1 MQGVLNRERLY
12 RSLTT
17 LDIFVDRALHLT
29 PKSTTLSG
37 FNYNRDLLKASMA
50 NTYLETVGSRADSI
64 HLAVKSVNPS
74 DIYWAYLGTLHAMLP
89 RTGFTEHDAVLAFDH
104 TDEEFYGSVET
115 AWIHNWTGEHAV
127 TGRFKFLTCA
137 LVGRDVPEKVPLLS
151 IPVHI
156 RYSNPADVSFM
167 LELVRPLFRSIRLA
181 LFDRGFYNN
190 ELMLTLSSSNVPY
203 LIFVP
208 KNGPVK
214 RALAPMRSGDMR
226 TVGHEF
232 ILNRDR
238 TVIKGETT
246 YALLRQIY
254 EKRLD
259 RCIDWAFATNQ
270 QEIDLDDIVATYR
283 QRWNIENAFKMQ
295 DEATIRSK
303 SKDVT
308 IRFFYFAYEQ
318 LLQLI
323 WSVFYRE
330 EVSFKGMLIALSDT
344 CTERV
349 ERAEERA
356 AGKRSVAKG
365 I

>member
-1 MQGVLNRERLY
+1 MQGMLNRERLY

-17 LDIFVDRALHLT
+17 LDIFVDKSLHLT
-29 PKSTTLSG
+29 PKSAALSG
-37 FNYNRDLLKASMA
+37 FNYNKDLLKASMA
-50 NTYLETVGSRADSI
+50 NTYLETVGNRADSI

-74 DIYWAYLGTLHAMLP
+74 DIYWTYLKTLHTMLP
-89 RTGFTEHDAVLAFDH
+89 RTCFQEHDAVMAFDH

-127 TGRFKFLTCA
+127 TGKFKFLTCA

-151 IPVHI
+151 IPVHVG
-156 RYSNPADVSFM
+156 YSNPADVSFM

-190 ELMLTLSSSNVPY
+190 ELMLTLSNSNVPY

-214 RALAPMRSGDMR
+214 GALAPMRSGDMR
-226 TVGHEF
+226 TVEHEF
-232 ILNRDR
+232 RVNRDK
-238 TVIKGETT
+238 TVLKGETT

-254 EKRLD
+254 ERRLD
-259 RCIDWAFATNQ
+259 RCIDWSFATNR
-270 QEIDLDDIVATYR
+270 QEIDLGDIVSTYR
-283 QRWNIENAFKMQ
+283 QRWNIENAFRMQ
-295 DEATIRSK
+295 DEAAIRSK
-303 SKDVT
+303 SKEVS
-308 IRFFYFAYEQ
+308 IRFFYFAYGQ

-349 ERAEERA
+349 ERAEGKA
-356 AGKRSVAKG
+356 AGKRSKADG